1 MTKELWINLPVK
13 DINRS
18 KAFFTSLGFSFNPQ
32 YCNGD
37 DGACLNIGEKNVAVM
52 LFKEELF
59 KEFAG
64 THVAELKQGVEVLFS
79 IDAES
84 PQEVDALA
92 EKVLSAGGTLYGEP
106 GYKHGWMYGCG
117 FIDPD
122 GHRWSV
128 LHMDMS
134 KMPQRQVQQEQV

>member
-13 DINRS
+13 DIQRS

-32 YCNGD
+32 YCND
-37 DGACLNIGEKNVAVM
+37 DTGACLNIGEKNVAVM

-59 KEFAG
+59 KEFSG
-64 THVAELKQGVEVLFS
+64 TNVADVKQGAEVLFS

-92 EKVLSAGGTLYGEP
+92 EKVVNAGGTLYGKP
-106 GYKHGWMYGCG
+106 GYKDGWMYGCG
-117 FIDPD
+117 FIDLD

-134 KMPQRQVQQEQV
+134 RMPKQNLQQEQV